1 MHQVTPDEFRV
12 FQGNLAFW
20 FSRLFPSGRKSDRIL
35 RKAEDPAV
43 GDSDF
48 VGIASQIFD
57 GIAKAVKGFFD
68 VRAPVF
74 FIKAVFEFFPVIRIT
89 QFFTGGRK
97 SKGAAFVKGG
107 KQRHIFPL
115 ELIPQD
121 CHRNKKFTGG
131 FTDLSIPCQ
140 PAAGNNAVHVYM
152 VAEFLVPGMEDLD
165 NAGCRP
171 EIFLI
176 RRQFQKRS
184 GTASVKKPVEELL
197 ITVNQGIEF
206 MGKGKYHMEVRGID
220 DLSPALIHPDFLLH
234 SLAVRAVTVTAGIIM
249 DFHVSTVR
257 TLAQI
262 ETKPAGF
269 TVYNGMGGFPLYI
282 HQVMPLCR
290 IVIKGMFKYLPDFVI
305 THGIYLP

>member
-1 MHQVTPDEFRV
+1 M
-12 FQGNLAFW
+12 
-20 FSRLFPSGRKSDRIL
+20 
-35 RKAEDPAV
+35 
-43 GDSDF
+43 
-48 VGIASQIFD
+48 
-57 GIAKAVKGFFD
+57 
-68 VRAPVF
+68 
-74 FIKAVFEFFPVIRIT
+74 
-89 QFFTGGRK
+89 
-97 SKGAAFVKGG
+97 
-107 KQRHIFPL
+107 
-115 ELIPQD
+115 
-121 CHRNKKFTGG
+121 
-131 FTDLSIPCQ
+131 
-140 PAAGNNAVHVYM
+140 
-152 VAEFLVPGMEDLD
+152 
-165 NAGCRP
+165 GCRP

-269 TVYNGMGGFPLYI
+269 TVYNGMGGFSVVHPSGNAPVQNSHQRNVQISAGFCNHPWHLPAIRSKGLTAPL
-282 HQVMPLCR
+282 VPLEAR
-290 IVIKGMFKYLPDFVI
+290 W
-305 THGIYLP
+305 T